1 MSSFL
6 KIVLPALALT
16 GSVYAQ
22 SNGCSVSGTK
32 TIQNSGDATAL
43 SSCSTFS
50 GSIAIATGTTDDIAL
65 NGIKKLDGNLVA
77 TSNSNMKRIS
87 ADSLEEVDG
96 SVELDGLTRLYAVDM
111 PKLKTVETIKWNA
124 LPNLQTIGFTAEVTK
139 ADNIRIENT
148 ALRSLSGINIEKA
161 DTIFVANNGYIN
173 EINMQIGNV
182 SDSLTFA
189 DNNEKLAVTLPN
201 LIWATNLTFRFI
213 GSLSMPSLETL
224 NGSLGLYNNGFESFS
239 APNLTSIGE
248 ALAIVA
254 NEGVSNISFP
264 QLTKITDNLQIANNT
279 NLSAID
285 GFPKLTSIGGAFD
298 ISGNMSTVETPELD
312 SVKGAFN
319 LQSTGNITEA
329 CAFYKPLQEKKLI
342 QGKYFCQGKLVDP
355 STAGS
360 KPTSQSGSDSKT
372 GAATSLS
379 AVNGALGLA
388 AMAAVFLL

>member
-6 KIVLPALALT
+6 KIALPALAMA
-16 GSVYAQ
+16 GSAYAD
-22 SNGCSVSGTK
+22 CSVSATT
-32 TIQNSGDATAL
+32 TIQNAGDATAL
-43 SSCSTFS
+43 ASCKTFS

-65 NGIKKLDGNLVA
+65 TGVQHLSGNLIA
-77 TSNSNMKRIS
+77 TNNTNMKRLS
-87 ADSLEEVDG
+87 ADSLESLDG
-96 SVELDGLTRLYAVDM
+96 EMRLDGLTRLYAVDF
-111 PKLKTVETIKWNA
+111 PKLKTIDSIKWNA
-124 LPNLQTIGFTAEVTK
+124 LPNLQNIGFTSEVTEASK
-139 ADNIRIENT
+139 IDIQNT
-148 ALRSLSGINIEKA
+148 ALRSLEGINIEEVE
-161 DTIFVANNGYIN
+161 TVFIANNGYIN
-173 EINMQIGNV
+173 EISMQLGNV

-213 GSLSMPSLETL
+213 GSLEMPSLETL

-254 NEGVSNISFP
+254 NEKLSNITFP
-264 QLTKITDNLQIANNT
+264 LLTKITDNLQIANNT
-279 NLSAID
+279 NLSSID

-319 LQSTGNITEA
+319 LQSTGNVTDA
-329 CAFYKPLQEKKLI
+329 CTNFYQPLKDKKLI
-342 QGKYFCQGKLVDP
+342 QGKFYCKGKLVDP
-355 STAGS
+355 GTNGN
-360 KPTSQSGSDSKT
+360 KPTSQSGGDSSSQT
-372 GAATSLS
+372 GAATTLS